1 MWKWMLVA
9 LSFVGIGLSV
19 ALVVSSGKEP
29 VARALASEPVS
40 NPFARSVAGVGMVE
54 PESRAVVIGVPDPG
68 LVARLHV
75 RVGELVK
82 KGDPLFEVDSR
93 SFEIELLTA
102 RAAVATAEAALAQVQ
117 AYRRPT
123 DEPLLLAKL
132 AEAVAGVA
140 QAEQKLAEED
150 ASDVEADLEV
160 VEAQEAVQEF
170 VWQLEEDTK
179 EVNRLQA
186 TGRALAT
193 SQEELDR
200 AVTAQKITEARK
212 TLAEHKVE
220 LTKSKVAVVNAQTEQ
235 AKAALEAAKAR
246 QAQAQAD
253 LEAFRAGP
261 WDVDVKKA
269 EADLAQAQ
277 ASVARLQKEIERL
290 TVLAPL
296 DATVLRCNLEEG
308 EYATAGGSD
317 ADHASLVLGDIDPF
331 HVRVEIDEFDARFLR
346 PDAKAVAFLR
356 TDKDKPIDLEFVD
369 VEPYVVPKKALTNAQ
384 SELVD
389 TRVLQVVYRVKSA
402 PVTLYVGL
410 QLEVFIEEK

>member
-1 MWKWMLVA
+1 MWKWMLVG
-9 LSFVGIGLSV
+9 LSFVGIGLAV
-19 ALVVSSGKEP
+19 LAVLSSGKEP
-29 VARALASEPVS
+29 AARALATEPVS
-40 NPFARSVAGVGMVE
+40 NPFPRSVAGVGMVE

-68 LVARLHV
+68 LVARLHI

-93 SFEIELLTA
+93 SLAAQLETA
-102 RAAVATAEAALAQVQ
+102 RASVATAEATLAQVV

-132 AEAVAGVA
+132 AEAVANVA
-140 QAEQKLAEED
+140 QAEQKLGEED
-150 ASDVEADLEV
+150 ASDVEADLDV
-160 VEAQEAVQEF
+160 TEALEEVQEF
-170 VWQLEEDTK
+170 VWQLDEDKK
-179 EVNRLQA
+179 EVARLQA

-200 AVTAQKITEARK
+200 AMTAQKITEARK
-212 TLAEHKVE
+212 AVAEHKVE

-246 QAQAQAD
+246 QAQADAD
-253 LEAFRAGP
+253 LASFRAGA
-261 WDVDVKKA
+261 WDVDVRKA
-269 EADLAQAQ
+269 EAALAEAE
-277 ASVARLQKEIERL
+277 ASAARLQKEIERL

-296 DATVLRCNLEEG
+296 DATVLRCNLKEG
-308 EYATAGGSD
+308 EYAAAGGSD

-331 HVRVEIDEFDARFLR
+331 HVRVEIDEFDAKFVR
-346 PDAKAVAFLR
+346 PDAKAVAYLR
-356 TDKDKPIDLEFVD
+356 TDKDKPIELEFAH

-389 TRVLQVVYRVKSA
+389 TRVLQVVYRVKSS